1 MKMYMDLSTGKVDLY
16 DLWWYTDESG
26 NRVNAV
32 DRGEAIQVI
41 RSGGE
46 WVAASEVA
54 SALGSIKSDKKAAA
68 SRQNGKLGGRPRK
81 VKTDEDK

>member
-1 MKMYMDLSTGKVDLY
+1 MYMDLSTGKVDLY

-68 SRQNGKLGGRPRK
+68 SRQNGRQGGDPER
-81 VKTDEDK
+81 